1 MASING
7 GSARSGR
14 PAAVAARPS
23 RSRIAA
29 RSAGSALTS
38 FAWVRNEIGLLVGAE
53 RGGPVGGPDQGEA
66 GLDRQGVGLGPSGRA
81 W

>member
-1 MASING
+1 MASVNG

-29 RSAGSALTS
+29 RSIGSALTS
-38 FAWVRNEIGLLVGAE
+38 FAWVRNEIACS
-53 RGGPVGGPDQGEA
+53 GEPSA
-66 GLDRQGVGLGPSGRA
+66 VARSAAPTSARRAWTARASPSGPSGTA
-81 W
+81 S